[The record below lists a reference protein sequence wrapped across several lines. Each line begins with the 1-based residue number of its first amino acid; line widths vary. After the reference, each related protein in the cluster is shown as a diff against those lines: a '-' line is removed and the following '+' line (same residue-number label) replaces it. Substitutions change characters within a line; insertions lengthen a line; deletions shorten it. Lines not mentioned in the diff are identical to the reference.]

1 MDLRPSHVHVFPP
14 SRDLPAATS
23 PHRETLLRSGC
34 AWNGSLYLG
43 YPLGQPQLTVQ
54 RLSLAAHERLDW
66 QVHPMPSALYV
77 LKGELRLET
86 RDGAQSTRVLEGEA
100 AGCLMNIIHRL
111 IAGAEP
117 VEALLF
123 HAGVEGMPVGLGER
137 GEMPDAR
144 RRRRAGQQPGPA
156 TPRITLRRRARTT

>member
-117 VEALLF
+117 V
-123 HAGVEGMPVGLGER
+123 
-137 GEMPDAR
+137 
-144 RRRRAGQQPGPA
+144 
-156 TPRITLRRRARTT
+156 

>member
-137 GEMPDAR
+137 GEMPDAL
-144 RRRRAGQQPGPA
+144 RRRRAGQQPEPA
-156 TPRITLRRRARTT
+156 TPRVTLRRRARTT

>member
-123 HAGVEGMPVGLGER
+123 HAGV
-137 GEMPDAR
+137 
-144 RRRRAGQQPGPA
+144 
-156 TPRITLRRRARTT
+156 

>member
-1 MDLRPSHVHVFPP
+1 MMVENFR
-14 SRDLPAATS
+14 
-23 PHRETLLRSGC
+23 
-34 AWNGSLYLG
+34 LYLPG
-43 YPLGQPQLTVQ
+43 L
-54 RLSLAAHERLDW
+54 H
-66 QVHPMPSALYV
+66 MPEAKSTAVAGPEIITASGRISALYV

-137 GEMPDAR
+137 GEMPDA
-144 RRRRAGQQPGPA
+144 
-156 TPRITLRRRARTT
+156 

>member
-111 IAGAEP
+111 IAGPNRWKPCCSMPAWKACRWGSANAAKCPTPED
-117 VEALLF
+117 
-123 HAGVEGMPVGLGER
+123 AGGR
-137 GEMPDAR
+137 TA
-144 RRRRAGQQPGPA
+144 A
-156 TPRITLRRRARTT
+156 RARHAPHHAQAESPYN

>member
-86 RDGAQSTRVLEGEA
+86 RDGTQSTRVLEGEA

-137 GEMPDAR
+137 GEMPDA
-144 RRRRAGQQPGPA
+144 
-156 TPRITLRRRARTT
+156 

>member
-111 IAGAEP
+111 IAG
-117 VEALLF
+117 
-123 HAGVEGMPVGLGER
+123 
-137 GEMPDAR
+137 
-144 RRRRAGQQPGPA
+144 QQPEPA
-156 TPRITLRRRARTT
+156 TPRVTLRRRARTT

>member
-23 PHRETLLRSGC
+23 PQRETLLRSGC

-137 GEMPDAR
+137 GEMPDAG
-144 RRRRAGQQPGPA
+144 RRRRAGQQPEPA
-156 TPRITLRRRARTT
+156 TPRVTLRRRARTT

>member
-123 HAGVEGMPVGLGER
+123 HAGVEGMPGGRGER
-137 GEMPDAR
+137 GEMPDA
-144 RRRRAGQQPGPA
+144 
-156 TPRITLRRRARTT
+156 

>member
-23 PHRETLLRSGC
+23 PHRGNPAAQRLRLERLALPRLS
-34 AWNGSLYLG
+34 
-43 YPLGQPQLTVQ
+43 LGQPQLTVQ

-137 GEMPDAR
+137 GEMPDA
-144 RRRRAGQQPGPA
+144 
-156 TPRITLRRRARTT
+156 